1 MRKLGPRELK
11 FPSPDHPDL
20 WAIFTRLSL
29 FKFSSLLY
37 EGLLLMVSQTRVV
50 QSVFAAGGAGS
61 PGGVH
66 SFVPNSLAA
75 LHRLPAGPDTEPL
88 LALR

>member
-1 MRKLGPRELK
+1 MPHSVGGEAGELK
-11 FPSPDHPDL
+11 FLSPNHPDL
-20 WAIFTRLSL
+20 WAVFTRLSL

-37 EGLLLMVSQTRVV
+37 EGFLLMVSQTRVV

-61 PGGVH
+61 PGTA
-66 SFVPNSLAA
+66 SQL
-75 LHRLPAGPDTEPL
+75 DQTQEPL